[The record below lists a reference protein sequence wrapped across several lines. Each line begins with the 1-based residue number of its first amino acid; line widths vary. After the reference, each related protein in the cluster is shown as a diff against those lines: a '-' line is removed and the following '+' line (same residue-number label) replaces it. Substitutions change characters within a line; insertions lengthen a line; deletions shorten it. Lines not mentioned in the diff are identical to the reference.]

1 VPSAAAKPCFLGLAA
16 TLLAAWPADAAGA
29 CRILCEPTLKL
40 EPTFTFTNPF
50 GGPRLQRLSDGAI
63 VREEGEAVF
72 ELILATE
79 VPTQWERLALVA
91 EVIWPP
97 FVRDNA
103 VELEL
108 EANFKW
114 LLSEQTGGW
123 VSSHVDVVDKFSSA
137 ERPDDRNAYTHK
149 LNFELDTAVRPFNRL
164 PDGHWLRGIE
174 VELSLDYVA
183 TGLARAG
190 DEAGPGFVY
199 LDAASPW
206 SISIVLVVPLAPL

>member
-1 VPSAAAKPCFLGLAA
+1 VSSAARACGLGLAVWLVA
-16 TLLAAWPADAAGA
+16 GWPTDARGA
-29 CRILCEPTLKL
+29 CRILCSPTLKVEPTL
-40 EPTFTFTNPF
+40 TFTNPF
-50 GGPRLQRLSDGAI
+50 GGPRVQSVSDGT
-63 VREEGEAVF
+63 VYREEGEAVF
-72 ELILATE
+72 EAILAVD
-79 VPTQWERLALVA
+79 VPTRWKRLAFVT
-91 EVIWPP
+91 EVIWAP

-123 VSSHVDVVDKFSSA
+123 VSSHFDVVGKLSPA
-137 ERPDDRNAYTHK
+137 ERPEDSNAYTHK
-149 LNFELDTAVRPFNRL
+149 LNFELDTAVSPFNRL

-190 DEAGPGFVY
+190 DPAGPGLVF
-199 LDAASPW
+199 LDAQSPW
-206 SISIVLVVPLAPL
+206 SVSIVLVIPLAPL